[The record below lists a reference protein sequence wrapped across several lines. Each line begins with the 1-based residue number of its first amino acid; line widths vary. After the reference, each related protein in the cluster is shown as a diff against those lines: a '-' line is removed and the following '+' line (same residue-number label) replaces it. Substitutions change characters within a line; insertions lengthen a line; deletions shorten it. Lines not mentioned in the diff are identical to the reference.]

1 MFNIGSVITRLLYNL
16 GRVQVKV
23 ATKRKKHDIKREER
37 RGKANQ
43 IRTKKSEDVL
53 AKKRAIGSGD
63 AALFLTAVIPL
74 GVSANLN
81 SLIKQLKSC
90 DVDAK
95 ISTTGRDILHIQ

>member
-1 MFNIGSVITRLLYNL
+1 M
-16 GRVQVKV
+16 QVKV
-23 ATKRKKHDIKREER
+23 ATKRKKQELKREER
-37 RGKANQ
+37 RRKAKQ
-43 IRTKKSEDVL
+43 FRTKKREDVL

-63 AALFLTAVIPL
+63 AAPFLTAVIPL

-95 ISTTGRDILHIQ
+95 ITTTGRDLLHIQ